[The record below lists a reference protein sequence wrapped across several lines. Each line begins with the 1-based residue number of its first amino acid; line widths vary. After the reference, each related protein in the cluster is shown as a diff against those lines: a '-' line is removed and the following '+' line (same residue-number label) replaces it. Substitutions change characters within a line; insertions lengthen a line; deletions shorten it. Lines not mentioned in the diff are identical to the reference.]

1 MSVFTRARAQAT
13 IRLGSFFSR
22 TRFLSFVDSPADSVA
37 VADERLERLLVH
49 ANERVPFYQG
59 RINVQAGTGWG
70 RQALAELP
78 VLEKEDVETHFPDE
92 ITDGSDSDDWRL
104 MATRGTAQRLIVIH
118 DFAKRDAGRAAWM
131 RTLERAGGYKL
142 GMRKVEI
149 PPEVCEIVCGDE
161 GEVEQSVLA
170 QFWGMVRQRKCFEPK
185 SIRDLRGQIE
195 REWIYNTTH
204 YTGFGRYGSTPPD
217 DVLQRYVDRLK
228 KDKPYIVKSL
238 ATYLIELGKYIK
250 RTDQRLQI
258 PILKSMGS
266 RMSDTQREIV
276 EEAFDGRYWDDYGS
290 AEFGCISCECGEH
303 DGSHVFDDLF
313 VVEIVNAE
321 GKPVAGGET
330 GWVVVTDLMNKAMPM
345 LRYRIGDIG
354 KMNSEPCVCGLSSPR
369 LSVLGRAHD
378 VLVLS
383 SGRWLTHDDVV
394 DFCEGFPGV
403 HSCVVECR
411 TRNEFLLTVVPAKQ
425 VDLDETALAEAF
437 RSLVGEDGRVKVRK
451 TTTIP
456 AEAGGKFRFVRGNL
470 MESLSNGRA
479 VR

>member
-1 MSVFTRARAQAT
+1 MSVFTRARAQAV
-13 IRLGSFFSR
+13 IRLGSLFSR
-22 TRFLSFVDSPADSVA
+22 TRFLSLVDSPSDSAV
-37 VADERLERLLVH
+37 VADQRLEELLVH
-49 ANERVPFYQG
+49 ANEHVPFYQG
-59 RINVQAGTGWG
+59 RINVRAGSGWG
-70 RQALAELP
+70 RRALAELP
-78 VLEKEDVETHFPDE
+78 VLEKEDVEMHFPDE
-92 ITDGSDSDDWRL
+92 ITDNSDSDDWRL

-118 DFAKRDAGRAAWM
+118 DFKKRDAGRAAWM
-131 RTLERAGGYKL
+131 RTLERAPGYKL

-161 GEVEQSVLA
+161 GEVEQSVMG
-170 QFWGMVRQRKCFEPK
+170 QVWDMVRRRKCFEPK

-228 KDKPYIVKSL
+228 RDKPYIIKSL
-238 ATYLIELGKYIK
+238 ATYLVELGKYVK
-250 RTDQRLQI
+250 RTGQTLQI

-266 RMSDTQREIV
+266 RMSDTQRAIV
-276 EEAFDGRYWDDYGS
+276 EEAFGGRYWDDYGS
-290 AEFGCISCECGEH
+290 AEFGCISCECAEH

-313 VVEIVNAE
+313 VVEIVDAE
-321 GKPVAGGET
+321 GKPVVDGET

-354 KMNSEPCVCGLSSPR
+354 KMNHERCACGLASPR

-378 VLVLS
+378 VLVLP
-383 SGRWLTHDDVV
+383 SGKWLTHDDVV
-394 DFCEGFPGV
+394 DFCEDFPGV
-403 HSCVVECR
+403 HCCVVECR
-411 TRNEFLLTVVPAKQ
+411 ARNEFLLTVVPAKE

-437 RSLVGEDGRVKVRK
+437 LSLVGGEGRVKVRR

-470 MESLSNGRA
+470 MQTLSSGRFA
-479 VR
+479 R